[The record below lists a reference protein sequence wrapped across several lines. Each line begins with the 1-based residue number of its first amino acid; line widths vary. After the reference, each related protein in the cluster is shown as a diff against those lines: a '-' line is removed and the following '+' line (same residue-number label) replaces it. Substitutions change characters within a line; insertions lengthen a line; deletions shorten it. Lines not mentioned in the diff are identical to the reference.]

1 VPPDQVLTLEGE
13 EARSAERL
21 LERAAVSPILADA
34 GDGFGG
40 LLVEALRDNG
50 VLVAAQTVERPARR
64 RIITKGPINV
74 VFGITGGV
82 DAVRAPGYLSVLSEQ
97 EDLDVTV
104 VLTSAA
110 TRFVNPDG
118 LRWYSG
124 MRVAT
129 DLFEGKT
136 ADHAVLGQRA
146 DVVAVVP
153 ATAEFMC
160 RLASGGY
167 SDLLSATIAMAS
179 GAVVLAPAM
188 NERMWRRQAVRRAV
202 QSLSEEGFEIV
213 LPAAGTEVSDPRG
226 TRGFGGVG
234 VGPFELPLL
243 IRLLAR
249 AQRGGSAE
257 EPVPS

>member
-40 LLVEALRDNG
+40 LLVEALRVNG
-50 VLVAAQTVERPARR
+50 VLVAAQNVERPARR
-64 RIITKGPINV
+64 LSIRKGPINV

-82 DAVRAPGYLSVLSEQ
+82 DAVRAPSYLAVLSEQ
-97 EDLDVTV
+97 EDLEATV

-110 TRFVNPDG
+110 ARFVNPDG

-129 DLFEGKT
+129 DLFGGKT
-136 ADHAVLGQRA
+136 ADHAVLGQWA

-179 GAVVLAPAM
+179 GAVVLAPSM

-202 QSLSEEGFEIV
+202 RSLSEEGFEIV
-213 LPAAGTEVSDPRG
+213 LPASGTEVSGG

-249 AQRGGSAE
+249 VQRGRSVE
-257 EPVPS
+257 ESEPS

>member
-1 VPPDQVLTLEGE
+1 VLTLEGE
-13 EARSAERL
+13 EAQSAERL
-21 LERAAVSPILADA
+21 LERAAVSPIPADA
-34 GDGFGG
+34 DDGFGG
-40 LLVEALRDNG
+40 LLIEALRDNG
-50 VLVAAQTVERPARR
+50 VLVAAQAAGGPAKRR
-64 RIITKGPINV
+64 VTKTGQINV
-74 VFGITGGV
+74 VFGITGAV
-82 DAVRAPGYLSVLSEQ
+82 DAVRAPGYLSVLGEQ
-97 EDLDVTV
+97 DDLDVAV

-110 TRFVNPDG
+110 ARFVNPDG

-124 MRVAT
+124 MRVET
-129 DLFEGKT
+129 DLFGGKT
-136 ADHAVLGQRA
+136 ADHAVLGQWA

-179 GAVVLAPAM
+179 GAVVLAPTM

-202 QSLSEEGFEIV
+202 RSLSEEGFEIV
-213 LPAAGTEVSDPRG
+213 LPTAGTEVSDPAW

-249 AQRGGSAE
+249 VQRGRSAE
-257 EPVPS
+257 RITPS